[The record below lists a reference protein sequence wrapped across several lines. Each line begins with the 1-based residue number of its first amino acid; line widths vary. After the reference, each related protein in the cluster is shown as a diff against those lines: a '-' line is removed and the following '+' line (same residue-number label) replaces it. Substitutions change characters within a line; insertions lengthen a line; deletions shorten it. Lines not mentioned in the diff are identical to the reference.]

1 MEITAKRRDI
11 IKNITIIFLVIM
23 LVLTFFS
30 STIMNRSLPE
40 VAAQYAY
47 SGQITTSVRATGTT
61 EANANYQVILEEG
74 RVIRSVEVR
83 RGDSVQAG
91 DLLFTLEEGE
101 STEMQAALDKLAQA
115 QLDYDKWQLQVQA
128 DLEDAERE
136 IRYETEDLAKIKARG
151 VSGGASDAAQDKV
164 EQLETK
170 LATYKRADA
179 AIAYELAGAALDK
192 AEAAY
197 DAANEVYEQKNE
209 VYSNLQNSGSAQDQ
223 LVSAE
228 RNIED
233 MTIDINRTQEEY
245 DALKAEHETLLAQR
259 ETLEREL
266 NLARARYYDNSGSA
280 AIIADNIA
288 MYQAE
293 VERLSSLPNPTEED
307 LEALANAKG
316 QLAYYQ
322 SAQSN
327 MNSQE
332 AISSADL
339 NEAQAAYDANESKI
353 AQTESQLKSME
364 QDLEDKNR
372 TLDRAKTDYEKLK
385 LSLGASDT
393 VSGENY
399 TAALKT
405 AKDELR
411 AAEDV
416 REDAQDVLSDAQ
428 TEYNTA
434 KAAYDAA
441 KQSGKKT
448 DQTYTREELEKLILS
463 TEAELEAARDQLNSI
478 SGSSSDAYPS
488 YSAYNEAI
496 TAQQRTIDNLKTAL
510 ARKKESNALDE
521 PTYTEAISRAQKE
534 VDRLSET
541 VGGTEIFAK
550 VAGTINNISVS
561 AGQEID
567 AQTVLAEIEQQDRG
581 YTVELSMTV
590 EQSKRIA
597 VGQAAT
603 ILYYWGT
610 TPEAVVESIQ
620 PSKSDPQNTRI
631 VTLLLNGDITAG
643 QSFTFSLGE
652 RSANSDSVVP
662 SSAIREDSNGKFVLV
677 VEAKNTPIGNRYTAV
692 RRDVEIIAEDDTNAA
707 VSGLTGG
714 EFVITTS
721 TTPISAGQQVRL
733 SDN

>member
-245 DALKAEHETLLAQR
+245 DAVLSWMY
-259 ETLEREL
+259 L
-266 NLARARYYDNSGSA
+266 N
-280 AIIADNIA
+280 
-288 MYQAE
+288 
-293 VERLSSLPNPTEED
+293 D
-307 LEALANAKG
+307 LEG
-316 QLAYYQ
+316 FV
-322 SAQSN
+322 
-327 MNSQE
+327 QE
-332 AISSADL
+332 A
-339 NEAQAAYDANESKI
+339 
-353 AQTESQLKSME
+353 
-364 QDLEDKNR
+364 
-372 TLDRAKTDYEKLK
+372 
-385 LSLGASDT
+385 
-393 VSGENY
+393 
-399 TAALKT
+399 
-405 AKDELR
+405 
-411 AAEDV
+411 
-416 REDAQDVLSDAQ
+416 
-428 TEYNTA
+428 
-434 KAAYDAA
+434 DAA
-441 KQSGKKT
+441 
-448 DQTYTREELEKLILS
+448 
-463 TEAELEAARDQLNSI
+463 
-478 SGSSSDAYPS
+478 
-488 YSAYNEAI
+488 
-496 TAQQRTIDNLKTAL
+496 
-510 ARKKESNALDE
+510 
-521 PTYTEAISRAQKE
+521 
-534 VDRLSET
+534 
-541 VGGTEIFAK
+541 
-550 VAGTINNISVS
+550 
-561 AGQEID
+561 
-567 AQTVLAEIEQQDRG
+567 DRG
-581 YTVELSMTV
+581 F
-590 EQSKRIA
+590 I
-597 VGQAAT
+597 
-603 ILYYWGT
+603 
-610 TPEAVVESIQ
+610 P
-620 PSKSDPQNTRI
+620 D
-631 VTLLLNGDITAG
+631 
-643 QSFTFSLGE
+643 F
-652 RSANSDSVVP
+652 
-662 SSAIREDSNGKFVLV
+662 
-677 VEAKNTPIGNRYTAV
+677 
-692 RRDVEIIAEDDTNAA
+692 
-707 VSGLTGG
+707 
-714 EFVITTS
+714 
-721 TTPISAGQQVRL
+721 
-733 SDN
+733 